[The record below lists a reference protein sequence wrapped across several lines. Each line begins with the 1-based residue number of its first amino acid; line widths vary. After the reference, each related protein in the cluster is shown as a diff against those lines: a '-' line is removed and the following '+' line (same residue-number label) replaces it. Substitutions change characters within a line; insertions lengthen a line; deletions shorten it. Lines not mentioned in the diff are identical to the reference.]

1 MEPGVAQQ
9 RPPKPPSLP
18 YASMP
23 SFDSNENQDVI
34 NRPQTDLTS
43 SILVQLQSPYE
54 QTTRLDTSSPS
65 HLDDDFHLLSNKS
78 TTHLRSL
85 EAGDKLTDICLRFVG
100 LIIKYQKILFSIGT
114 GNFVSSFF
122 KAIRKFPS
130 RFQKLRSI
138 VTVSWPEQ
146 RVWKCYF

>member
-9 RPPKPPSLP
+9 RPPKPP

-78 TTHLRSL
+78 TNHLRSL
-85 EAGDKLTDICLRFVG
+85 EAGDKLTDICLRFVS
-100 LIIKYQKILFSIGT
+100 LIIKL
-114 GNFVSSFF
+114 
-122 KAIRKFPS
+122 
-130 RFQKLRSI
+130 
-138 VTVSWPEQ
+138 PENIF
-146 RVWKCYF
+146 YIA

>member
-78 TTHLRSL
+78 TNHLRSL
-85 EAGDKLTDICLRFVG
+85 EAGDKLTDICLRFVS
-100 LIIKYQKILFSIGT
+100 LIIKL
-114 GNFVSSFF
+114 
-122 KAIRKFPS
+122 
-130 RFQKLRSI
+130 
-138 VTVSWPEQ
+138 PENIF
-146 RVWKCYF
+146 YIA

>member
-1 MEPGVAQQ
+1 MKPCTVTVSMEQGQAKVAIEALKEAKIFPPGFVLEQGTAQQ

-43 SILVQLQSPYE
+43 SILVQLRSPYE
-54 QTTRLDTSSPS
+54 QTARLDTSSSS

-78 TTHLRSL
+78 ANHLRSL
-85 EAGDKLTDICLRFVG
+85 EAGNRLTDICLRFV
-100 LIIKYQKILFSIGT
+100 F
-114 GNFVSSFF
+114 
-122 KAIRKFPS
+122 
-130 RFQKLRSI
+130 
-138 VTVSWPEQ
+138 
-146 RVWKCYF
+146 

>member
-78 TTHLRSL
+78 TNHLRSL

-100 LIIKYQKILFSIGT
+100 LIIKYQKIFLFSIEI
-114 GNFVSSFF
+114 GNFVSPFF

-130 RFQKLRSI
+130 RFQKIIIFLHKI
-138 VTVSWPEQ
+138 L
-146 RVWKCYF
+146 